1 MKKLYKKILLVGL
14 VFASSGAFAQ
24 GFTTNNAVGS
34 GLLLDANGNNFVMKG
49 MNVPLDWYRTLVNGS
64 IDDVRRN
71 TNSNCLRI
79 VMTTNTPDNVWQ
91 TAVQNCINNDI
102 IPMVELHDVTG
113 STDES
118 RLVDMGRYWASK
130 ASYLTRPEIARYI
143 LINLCNEW
151 GTWQT
156 ATSNGAAW
164 QRASVNAI
172 RLMREANIKTTIVV
186 DAVGYGQDVDD
197 ARNLRAYGR
206 AMQQSDAGFLGG
218 QANLLFSIHM
228 YCEWRIGGDNIDIIG
243 TIKSMGIPLI
253 IGEFGLEHAEGND
266 PNIRCN
272 IDEQAIMDACQRH
285 GIGWLA
291 WSQKGND
298 ARTFYLDLCNDWECT
313 SLTGWGNT
321 VVNGRNGT
329 KTAVTASVFTGAGPS
344 PIKRYG
350 NNVALN
356 KTVTVS
362 STEPSLG
369 NIARNATD
377 GNTVT
382 RWASAYTDPQSIQV
396 DLGRSHVIDT
406 IVLRWE
412 AAYGRAYRIETS
424 SNGTSWTQIYSTT
437 TGDGGVD
444 EIPVSNVTARYV
456 RMTGTSRA
464 TTFGY
469 SLYEFEVYGEPVYG
483 TNVALNKPVTVS
495 STEAG
500 STHIAGNLTDVSKTT
515 RWASASLDNQSAIID
530 LQASFDID
538 DIVINWEAAFAES
551 YSVQVSTDQTNWTT
565 VSTTTTGNGGVD
577 AIENLTSTARYV
589 RINLIKRATTFGFSM
604 FDVAVYGTP
613 SIPTGIEEYFV
624 MGNVA
629 FPNPF
634 QDKINLN
641 VPVDAEIQLTDINGA
656 VLYNGFGRE
665 IETSSFPRGMYVL
678 KVRQNG
684 SSRVFKMSKN

>member
-1 MKKLYKKILLVGL
+1 MKLYKKILIGGL
-14 VFASSGAFAQ
+14 MLASIGAKSQ
-24 GFTTNNAVGS
+24 GFTTNNAAGS

-79 VMTTNTPDNVWQ
+79 VMTVNTPDNVWQ
-91 TAVQNCINNDI
+91 TAVQNCIDNDM

-113 STDES
+113 NTDEDELI
-118 RLVDMGRYWASK
+118 RMGRYWASK

-164 QRASVNAI
+164 QRASVAAI

-186 DAVGYGQDVDD
+186 DAVGYGQDVDE
-197 ARNLRAYGR
+197 ARNLRALGR

-228 YCEWRIGGDNIDIIG
+228 YCEWAIGRDNIDIVG
-243 TIKSMGIPLI
+243 TIKSMGIPVI
-253 IGEFGLEHAEGND
+253 VGEFGYQHGEGNG
-266 PNIRCN
+266 ICN

-285 GIGWLA
+285 GVGWLA
-291 WSQKGND
+291 WSQKGNGSGVE
-298 ARTFYLDLCNDWECT
+298 YLDLCNDWECT
-313 SLTGWGNT
+313 SLSGWGNT
-321 VVNGRNGT
+321 VINGRNGT
-329 KTAVTASVFTGAGPS
+329 KTAVTASVFTGAGPT
-344 PIKRYG
+344 PVKRYG

-362 STEPSLG
+362 STESGQG
-369 NIARNATD
+369 NVAANAVDGNAT
-377 GNTVT
+377 T
-382 RWASAYTDPQSIQV
+382 RWASVSADPQSIQI
-396 DLGRSHVIDT
+396 DLGRTHVIDT

-412 AAYGRAYRIETS
+412 AAYGSAYRIETS
-424 SNGTSWTQIYSTT
+424 TNGTVWTQRSSTT
-437 TGDGGVD
+437 TGNGGVD
-444 EIPVSNVTARYV
+444 EIPLSNITTRYV
-456 RMTGTSRA
+456 RLTGTTRA

-469 SLYEFEVYGEPVYG
+469 SLYEFEVYGEAVYG
-483 TNVALNKPVTVS
+483 TNVALNKPVTVT

-500 STHIAGNLTDVSKTT
+500 SNHVAANLTDASKTT

-530 LQASFDID
+530 LQSSFDID
-538 DIVINWEAAFAES
+538 DIVINWEAAYAEA

-565 VSTTTTGNGGVD
+565 VSTTTTGNGGID
-577 AIENLTSTARYV
+577 AIENLTNNARYV
-589 RINLIKRATTFGFSM
+589 RINLTKRATSFGFSM

-613 SIPTGIEEYFV
+613 GITTGIEEGSILENMVY
-624 MGNVA
+624 
-629 FPNPF
+629 PNPF

-641 VPVDAEIQLTDINGA
+641 MSSDAEIQLTDINGA
-656 VLYNGFGRE
+656 ILYNGFGRE
-665 IETSSFPRGMYVL
+665 IETSSYPRGMYVL
-678 KVRQNG
+678 KIRQNG
-684 SSRVFKMSKN
+684 SSRVFKMTKN